1 MQRIEQLSDRQLM
14 HRSESA
20 VPILNAT
27 SRPGKIRLKRRI
39 VYAVAKKVGYDR

>member
-1 MQRIEQLSDRQLM
+1 MQRIEQLSDCQLM

-20 VPILNAT
+20 VPILNAI

-39 VYAVAKKVGYDR
+39 VYGVAKQVGYDR